1 MLTNNPKKITGIS
14 GFGLSVVSQEP
25 IEIEPNP
32 ENREYLD
39 SKRDKMGHTIG
50 LREHHQRVRFDPEQ
64 RT

>member
-1 MLTNNPKKITGIS
+1 MLTNNPKKISGIS

-50 LREHHQRVRFDPEQ
+50 DPEHRQPVRFDS
-64 RT
+64 